1 MVVVSWNG
9 DCIDIG
15 FVLDVEN
22 VVGEQ
27 LDKLNRLKP
36 VNVEK
41 EVRTIKKIIMKP
53 NRVYG
58 HGLIYVKD
66 FEKLMERVERMER
79 DMREIKIHLN
89 LHDNMDLLENN
100 G

>member
-1 MVVVSWNG
+1 M
-9 DCIDIG
+9 
-15 FVLDVEN
+15 
-22 VVGEQ
+22 
-27 LDKLNRLKP
+27 
-36 VNVEK
+36 
-41 EVRTIKKIIMKP
+41 TP

-58 HGLIYVKD
+58 HGLISIKD

-79 DMREIKIHLN
+79 TLKEIKIHLN